1 MMQKLT
7 YLALAGLVL
16 SFQACGTLS
25 TLPAI
30 DLPSAASN
38 LPSVP
43 MQKKLSQDEAAPGR
57 KEALIKGVGVGTDQ
71 LQKTGGFSQ
80 NSVYKILL
88 PPEIQENALRKDPI
102 QRSSELLK
110 KVFDYA
116 VKNQN

>member
-25 TLPAI
+25 TIPAI
-30 DLPSAASN
+30 DLTSAATN

-43 MQKKLSQDEAAPGR
+43 MQKKLSQDESASGL
-57 KEALIKGVGVGTDQ
+57 KEAFIKGVGVGTDQ
-71 LQKTGGFSQ
+71 LQK
-80 NSVYKILL
+80 
-88 PPEIQENALRKDPI
+88 ALRKGPI
-102 QRSSELLK
+102 QRTYELLK

-116 VKNQN
+116 DKNQN

>member
-43 MQKKLSQDEAAPGR
+43 MQKKLSQDEAASGL
-57 KEALIKGVGVGTDQ
+57 KEALVKGVGVGTDR
-71 LQKTGGFSQ
+71 LQKPVDF
-80 NSVYKILL
+80 
-88 PPEIQENALRKDPI
+88 
-102 QRSSELLK
+102 LK
-110 KVFDYA
+110 TRFIKSYFHQKFNRWKAKYVETPCSMRR
-116 VKNQN
+116 